1 MRPLRPRLLSLVAIL
16 ATLPALAADK
26 PKITLDEFFNSVSF
40 DSVSLSPDGNSVL
53 IATTRADW
61 DENIFREELWLY
73 RDEPHGSGSLVQ
85 LTQSGRDSS
94 PQFSPDGRWVAFLSE
109 RKSASGKEGDSGDSK
124 NKEDELNQVYVISVS
139 GGESFPVTMGALKV
153 H

>member
-1 MRPLRPRLLSLVAIL
+1 MRPLRSRLLSLVAIL
-16 ATLPALAADK
+16 ATFPALAADK

-40 DSVSLSPDGNSVL
+40 DSVSVSPDGSSVL

-73 RDEPHGSGSLVQ
+73 RDDGHGGALVQ

-94 PQFSPDGRWVAFLSE
+94 R
-109 RKSASGKEGDSGDSK
+109 
-124 NKEDELNQVYVISVS
+124 
-139 GGESFPVTMGALKV
+139 
-153 H
+153 